1 MAYFRFLPDIQYIS
15 PFESRQSNDEY
26 VLAKNLFK
34 RIKISDDGSGAAFL
48 FNKYVI
54 EEGERPDTV
63 SAKVYG
69 NSNYDWL
76 VIVAAGIINQRD
88 EWPLSS
94 QELYEFALN
103 KYGNDLTAIKHYRTT
118 EVKDSNGRLIL
129 PAGQVVDQNFTI
141 PNPDNPLSTLNPV
154 EGLTNYEYEYELND
168 AKKEIDLIRP
178 EYRVKIVTELA
189 ELFQYK
195 PDSSQYI
202 DSFLK
207 RSDNIRKKSP

>member
-54 EEGERPDTV
+54 QEGERPDTV

-76 VIVAAGIINQRD
+76 VIVGAGIINQRD

-94 QELYEFALN
+94 QELYEFSLN

-118 EVKDSNGRLIL
+118 EVKVLIVVLFYQQVKLLNKTLLFQIQIIHYQLLIL
-129 PAGQVVDQNFTI
+129 
-141 PNPDNPLSTLNPV
+141 
-154 EGLTNYEYEYELND
+154 
-168 AKKEIDLIRP
+168 
-178 EYRVKIVTELA
+178 
-189 ELFQYK
+189 
-195 PDSSQYI
+195 
-202 DSFLK
+202 
-207 RSDNIRKKSP
+207 

>member
-1 MAYFRFLPDIQYIS
+1 MAYFKFLPDIQYIS

-54 EEGERPDTV
+54 QEGERPDTV

-76 VIVAAGIINQRD
+76 VIVGAGIINQRD

-94 QELYEFALN
+94 QELYEFSLN

-129 PAGQVVDQNFTI
+129 PAGQVVDQNFTFA
-141 PNPDNPLSTLNPV
+141 NPDNPLSTLNPV
-154 EGLTNYEYEYELND
+154 EGHTN
-168 AKKEIDLIRP
+168 
-178 EYRVKIVTELA
+178 
-189 ELFQYK
+189 
-195 PDSSQYI
+195 
-202 DSFLK
+202 
-207 RSDNIRKKSP
+207 

>member
-94 QELYEFALN
+94 QELYEFSLN

-141 PNPDNPLSTLNPV
+141 SNPDNPLSTLNPV
-154 EGLTNYEYEYELND
+154 EGLTNYEYEYELNNE
-168 AKKEIDLIRP
+168 KRTINMIKP
-178 EYRVKIVTELA
+178 EYRLQIVTELA
-189 ELFQYK
+189 NLFQYQ
-195 PDSSQYI
+195 PDTSQYV
-202 DSFLK
+202 DAFLK
-207 RSDNIRKKSP
+207 KVDNIRKKSP